1 LEVDVEAICV
11 LFILMVMMAAS
22 AILPILFGVGILY
35 IVWRVL
41 KKKEWV

>member
-1 LEVDVEAICV
+1 VEVIFAMFMFMV
-11 LFILMVMMAAS
+11 LIAAS
-22 AILPILFGVGILY
+22 TLLPILFGVGILY

>member
-1 LEVDVEAICV
+1 MEAICILFLFL
-11 LFILMVMMAAS
+11 LFIAAS
-22 AILPILFGVGILY
+22 VLLPIVFAVGILY

>member
-1 LEVDVEAICV
+1 METVCA
-11 LFILMVMMAAS
+11 LFLFLVFIVAS
-22 AILPILFGVGILY
+22 ALLPIIFAVGILY

>member
-1 LEVDVEAICV
+1 MEFVCA
-11 LFILMVMMAAS
+11 LFFLMIMVAAS
-22 AILPILFGVGILY
+22 ALLPILFGIAIIY

>member
-1 LEVDVEAICV
+1 MEFICA
-11 LFILMVMMAAS
+11 LFFLMIMVAAS
-22 AILPILFGVGILY
+22 ALLPILFGVAIIY

>member
-1 LEVDVEAICV
+1 MEAFCA
-11 LFILMVMMAAS
+11 LFILLMLITAS
-22 AILPILFGVGILY
+22 AILPFVFAVGILY

>member
-1 LEVDVEAICV
+1 VEAICI
-11 LFILMVMMAAS
+11 LFFIMMMMAAS

-35 IVWRVL
+35 IVWRIL